1 MKHFFSLLF
10 SIATL
15 FLGYSTVH
23 NVGSSGLTF
32 TSDSVN
38 IIQGDTVVWT
48 LSSSHDVLEVDLATW
63 NIPSNTPNGGFST
76 PFGGGMVVFNTI
88 GDFYYVCT
96 PHASLGMIGY
106 IQVSAAPLHQM
117 DLPVTFDDVTVNY
130 SLVDFGGTLSSVI
143 VDPTDPTNMVV
154 QTEKTVGAQV
164 WGGTTLAIPGG
175 GANLDTGFV

>member
-23 NVGSSGLTF
+23 NVGFSGFTF
-32 TSDSVN
+32 TPDSVN

-48 LSSSHDVLEVDLATW
+48 LSGSHDVVEVDLATW
-63 NIPSNTPNGGFST
+63 SAPTTNTPNGGFST

-96 PHASLGMIGY
+96 PHASLGMRGY
-106 IQVSAAPLHQM
+106 VS
-117 DLPVTFDDVTVNY
+117 V
-130 SLVDFGGTLSSVI
+130 
-143 VDPTDPTNMVV
+143 
-154 QTEKTVGAQV
+154 
-164 WGGTTLAIPGG
+164 
-175 GANLDTGFV
+175 